1 MLPNRILAHKQLTA
15 LQVLCGSAKHSAR
28 LFRLLT
34 GPIGAMSYLPV
45 WAVHLFT
52 ASGAALAIVAALA
65 AGNGD
70 WQLVFLCLGIAL
82 IVDGVDG
89 SFARALNVKER
100 LPWFDGGILDF
111 VIDYTTYVFVP
122 ALVMMR
128 AGLMPPLLGEI
139 AGVLV
144 AVVGALYFADTRMK
158 TDDNAFRGFPAI
170 WNIVAYLLLIYRP
183 DAAVSFGI
191 IAVLSV
197 LTFVPIEFIHP
208 LRVVRWRPLT
218 IAVTILWGVLAIVAL
233 WENLDPGMAVKVAF
247 AAASLYL
254 AAIGIVIQALR
265 RAG

>member
-1 MLPNRILAHKQLTA
+1 
-15 LQVLCGSAKHSAR
+15 
-28 LFRLLT
+28 
-34 GPIGAMSYLPV
+34 MSYLPV

-52 ASGAALAIVAALA
+52 ASGAALSIVAALA
-65 AGNGD
+65 AGNGA

-89 SFARALNVKER
+89 SFARALKVKDR

-111 VIDYTTYVFVP
+111 VIDYTTYVIIP
-122 ALVMMR
+122 ALVIMR
-128 AGLMPPLLGEI
+128 AGLMPPLLAEI

-170 WNIVAYLLLIYRP
+170 WNVVAYILLIYKP

-191 IAVLSV
+191 IAVLCV
-197 LTFVPIEFIHP
+197 LTFVPIEFVHP

-218 IAVTILWGVLAIVAL
+218 IAVTVLWGVLAIVAL
-233 WENLDPGMAVKVAF
+233 WADLEPGPAVKIAF

-254 AAIGIVIQALR
+254 AGVGILFQLLR
-265 RAG
+265 RTG